1 MRLQMWH
8 VDSFKSKITKKGHS
22 SISESPEPKEIT
34 VGEALLVFIS
44 VEKNDPVNVDAVLDK
59 ASNEIAALLQK
70 VGVNTVVI
78 HPFAH
83 LFAELADPQLS
94 VDILKLLEH
103 RLIEKNLKVIRTS
116 FGWFNELEI
125 KAKGH
130 PLSRVSRIINVDK

>member
-22 SISESPEPKEIT
+22 IILENPEPKEIS
-34 VGEALLVFIS
+34 VGEALLVFVS
-44 VEKNDPVNVDAVLDK
+44 VEKNDPNNTDAVLDK
-59 ASNEIAALLQK
+59 TSNEIAALLQK
-70 VGVNTVVI
+70 IGVTTVVL

-83 LFAELADPQLS
+83 LFAELADAQLS
-94 VDILKLLEH
+94 VEILKLLEQ
-103 RLIEKNLKVIRTS
+103 RLNGRNLKVIRTP

-130 PLSRVSRIINVDK
+130 PLSRVSRIINAE

>member
-22 SISESPEPKEIT
+22 SILENPEPKEIS

-44 VEKNDPVNVDAVLDK
+44 VEKNDPANADAVLDK

-83 LFAELADPQLS
+83 LFAELADTQLS
-94 VDILKLLEH
+94 VDILKLLER
-103 RLIEKNLKVIRTS
+103 RLVEKNLKVIRTP